1 MKATFTGRNKSGYVE
16 YWGYRFPCG
25 EAVEV
30 EGEAVEAARRHPEFE
45 VSEASSGKYKTLDD
59 LDVEEAAKAEMAKF
73 DHDGDGKPGGSK
85 PKRKYTRR
93 AK

>member
-1 MKATFTGRNKSGYVE
+1 MKATFTGQNKSGYVD

-30 EGEAVEAARRHPEFE
+30 DGEAAKAAKRHPEFA
-45 VSEASSGKYKTLDD
+45 VDD
-59 LDVEEAAKAEMAKF
+59 LSDPHNVPTASEEALVEAAKKF